1 MPDER
6 GLLLEMKEMIVHTH
20 LSNGIFASNHASN
33 YLSVKVHLP
42 EEKREAMNRIDAA
55 LRGEI
60 GLKPE
65 WMRAF

>member
-1 MPDER
+1 MR
-6 GLLLEMKEMIVHTH
+6 EMIAHTN

-33 YLSVKVHLP
+33 YLSLKVPLP
-42 EEKREAMNRIDAA
+42 EGKQEALNLIDAA

-60 GLKPE
+60 GLKPD

>member
-1 MPDER
+1 M
-6 GLLLEMKEMIVHTH
+6 LAHTE
-20 LSNGIFASNHASN
+20 LSNGVFASNHASN
-33 YLSVKVHLP
+33 YLPVRVRLP
-42 EEKREAMNRIDAA
+42 GAKQDALRMIDAA